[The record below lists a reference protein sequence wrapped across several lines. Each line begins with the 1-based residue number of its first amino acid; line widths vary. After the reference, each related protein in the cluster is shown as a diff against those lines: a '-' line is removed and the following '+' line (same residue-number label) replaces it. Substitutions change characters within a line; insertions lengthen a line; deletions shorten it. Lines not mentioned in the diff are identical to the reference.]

1 MKKRLIVRQDGYKE
15 CGAASLLSIIRYY
28 GGNISI
34 NKLVNLTKTNK
45 DGTNFYNIKN
55 AAEIIGL
62 EAIGYKLDEVDKLY
76 QLKTPFMCQ
85 VIEKNYEHFVVVYK
99 LRKNKLEIMDP
110 AIGKRILTIDDFSK
124 CWTSYIMLF
133 NPKKK
138 LLYYKDS
145 NYLNKLILEVIVKN
159 KRHVFN
165 IVLLSIIFMILSF
178 VYTLYL
184 QIVIDISNYN
194 KLLLITFIF
203 SLLLIT
209 KCIISFFRN
218 KILISFSKKIDCTCM
233 LNTFQKVLLLPF
245 NYYKNRT
252 TGEIISR
259 INDLIYVKNIL
270 NKIILTV
277 FLDLILFVSSSII
290 LMILNMK
297 LFIILVIISLIYILI
312 YYLFRKKLK
321 KYININQENSGLINS
336 FLVESITGFETI
348 KNLNME
354 SIIKERMDD
363 IYLKALNDNFV
374 YDNICNLEIFLKDL
388 ISMIGILIIEFL
400 GISQVIKGE
409 FTLGTCLTFTFLT
422 NYFISPIANII
433 ELSKEYFYANNAIKR
448 VNNLFEIDSEDLVK
462 RTNFKINGD
471 ILLKNLNFSYNGQNY
486 VLTNFNMAIKEGEKV
501 VILGNSGAGKSTIF
515 KLLLKYYPV
524 DSGNIFISNI
534 DINDYSITNI
544 RENISCISQNE
555 LLYTDT
561 IKNNILINKSISD
574 DEFMKVCKLVYL
586 DEFTNKLFLGYDT
599 KLEEDGLN
607 LSGGQRQRIILARM
621 LLQNKKIMLID
632 EGLNAIDVNLER
644 KILENIFKEYPNR
657 TIIVISHRMEN
668 LDLFS
673 QVVKLENMSYLE
685 KVN

>member
-99 LRKNKLEIMDP
+99 VRKNKLEIMDP
-110 AIGKRILTIDDFSK
+110 AIGKRILTVDDFSK
-124 CWTSYIMLF
+124 YWTSYIMLF

-312 YYLFRKKLK
+312 YYLFRNKLK

-486 VLTNFNMAIKEGEKV
+486 VLTNFNMTIKEGEKV

-561 IKNNILINKSISD
+561 IKNNILMNKSISD

-599 KLEEDGLN
+599 KLEENGLN

-673 QVVKLENMSYLE
+673 QVVKLENMSFLE

>member
-99 LRKNKLEIMDP
+99 VRKNKLEIMDP

-178 VYTLYL
+178 IYTLYL

-312 YYLFRKKLK
+312 YYLFRNKLK

-363 IYLKALNDNFV
+363 NYLKALNDNFV

-501 VILGNSGAGKSTIF
+501 VIFGNSGAGKSTIF

-561 IKNNILINKSISD
+561 IKNNILMNKSISN

>member
-1 MKKRLIVRQDGYKE
+1 
-15 CGAASLLSIIRYY
+15 
-28 GGNISI
+28 
-34 NKLVNLTKTNK
+34 
-45 DGTNFYNIKN
+45 
-55 AAEIIGL
+55 
-62 EAIGYKLDEVDKLY
+62 
-76 QLKTPFMCQ
+76 
-85 VIEKNYEHFVVVYK
+85 
-99 LRKNKLEIMDP
+99 MDP

-178 VYTLYL
+178 IYTLYL

-312 YYLFRKKLK
+312 YYLFRNKLK

-486 VLTNFNMAIKEGEKV
+486 VLTNFNMTIKEGEKV

-524 DSGNIFISNI
+524 DRGNIFISNI

-561 IKNNILINKSISD
+561 IKNNILMNKSISD

-599 KLEEDGLN
+599 KLEENGLN

-673 QVVKLENMSYLE
+673 QVVKLENMSFLE